1 MSRMIQIRNVPD
13 ALHRR
18 LKARAALEGKSLSD
32 YLLAEIREVAERP
45 TVEELRA
52 RLARRAPVAP
62 SMEPA
67 LAVRVERD
75 RA

>member
-1 MSRMIQIRNVPD
+1 
-13 ALHRR
+13 
-18 LKARAALEGKSLSD
+18 LSD

-52 RLARRAPVAP
+52 RLARRAPVIP